1 MINEQQADLELAGLA
16 CFSYSWRQPASL
28 NGADAQALE
37 VLSVS
42 SPCIQCWVTPRIEVR
57 AFADTGIRLLFALSV
72 QRLISSQLNAL
83 PLAVGWV

>member
-28 NGADAQALE
+28 SGAGAQALG

-42 SPCIQCWVTPRIEVR
+42 SPWIQYWVTPRIEVG
-57 AFADTGIRLLFALSV
+57 AFADTGIGCFALSV
-72 QRLISSQLNAL
+72 QRLIPSQLNAL
-83 PLAVGWV
+83 PLAVGRV